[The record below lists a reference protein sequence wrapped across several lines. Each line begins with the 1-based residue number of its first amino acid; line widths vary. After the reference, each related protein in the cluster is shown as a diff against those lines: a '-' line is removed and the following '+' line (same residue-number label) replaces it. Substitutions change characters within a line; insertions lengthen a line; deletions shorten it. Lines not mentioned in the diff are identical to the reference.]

1 VLQQFRQDDSVY
13 QQILSSAVE
22 VNSGEILMP
31 RLSGRQQHRNNVPA
45 TSAEEYFKLAVFLPF
60 IDTVMTSYNRQC
72 LLRILQFFLIL
83 RINSG
88 PTVICISITISWQMM
103 KVILKMCLFSVFNIF
118 IFYKCIYSCIND
130 LIKFLLKFLLN

>member
-1 VLQQFRQDDSVY
+1 MLQQFRQDDSVY

-60 IDTVMTSYNRQC
+60 IDTVTVQLDERFRHHSSVASRLSGLLPSVCANRK
-72 LLRILQFFLIL
+72 IEAVE
-83 RINSG
+83 G
-88 PTVICISITISWQMM
+88 
-103 KVILKMCLFSVFNIF
+103 
-118 IFYKCIYSCIND
+118 
-130 LIKFLLKFLLN
+130 